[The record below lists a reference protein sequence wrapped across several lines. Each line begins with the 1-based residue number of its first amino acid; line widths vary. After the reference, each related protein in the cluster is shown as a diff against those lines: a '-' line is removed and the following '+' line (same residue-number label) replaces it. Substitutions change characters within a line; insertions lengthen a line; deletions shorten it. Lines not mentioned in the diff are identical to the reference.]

1 MLNLKPLL
9 FVIGAFLS
17 ILTGFMLVPM
27 AFALFYHEETIGA
40 FMMSGLFSGLVAILC
55 IQAGRSSDVNLNI
68 RDMFFLTSITW
79 LVVSLFAA
87 LPFTLYH
94 GINYTDA
101 FFETMSGITTTGSTV
116 LSGLDDMD
124 HSILIWRSLL
134 QWLGGIGFI
143 VMAVAI
149 LPFLNVGG
157 MRLFRTESSDWSD
170 KTPPPY
176 PTYGQVP
183 F

>member
-1 MLNLKPLL
+1 MLNIKPLL
-9 FVIGAFLS
+9 FVVGIFLS

-27 AFALFYHEETIGA
+27 AFALFYHEETIGD
-40 FMMSGLFSGLVAILC
+40 FMISGLFTGLIAILC
-55 IQAGRSSDVNLNI
+55 IQSGHSKKINLNI
-68 RDMFFLTSITW
+68 RDMFFLTTVTW
-79 LVVSLFAA
+79 LIVSLFAA

-134 QWLGGIGFI
+134 Q
-143 VMAVAI
+143 
-149 LPFLNVGG
+149 
-157 MRLFRTESSDWSD
+157 
-170 KTPPPY
+170 
-176 PTYGQVP
+176 
-183 F
+183 